1 MPGDDEMTET
11 VEKTGT
17 RTILVDEFLSKH
29 GAGLPNHIV
38 DFALDM
44 RALVAELEALLDD
57 RLPAAL

>member
-1 MPGDDEMTET
+1 MTET

-17 RTILVDEFLSKH
+17 RTVLVDEFLSKH